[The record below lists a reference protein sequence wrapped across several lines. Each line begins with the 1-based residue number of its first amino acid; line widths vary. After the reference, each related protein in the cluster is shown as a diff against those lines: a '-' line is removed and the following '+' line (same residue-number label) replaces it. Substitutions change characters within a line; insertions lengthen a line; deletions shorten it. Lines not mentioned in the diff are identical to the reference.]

1 MKREALAVLLINS
14 MNSLCSKLAIK
25 GVIVSFILKFQW
37 PWKDAYV
44 NYVCLFYV
52 ACQVK
57 DKQGTLVYIKREMV
71 EDEHA
76 AHMSVYCQCL
86 DTKIS

>member
-1 MKREALAVLLINS
+1 M
-14 MNSLCSKLAIK
+14 
-25 GVIVSFILKFQW
+25 
-37 PWKDAYV
+37 

-52 ACQVK
+52 ACQGK
-57 DKQGTLVYIKREMV
+57 DKQGTLVYIKREKV

-86 DTKIS
+86 DTKISYIG